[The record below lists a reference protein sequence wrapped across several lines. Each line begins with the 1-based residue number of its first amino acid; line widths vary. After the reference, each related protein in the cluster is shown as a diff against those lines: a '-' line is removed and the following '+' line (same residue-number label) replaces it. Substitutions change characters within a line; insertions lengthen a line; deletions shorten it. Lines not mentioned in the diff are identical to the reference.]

1 MAGCTNELYN
11 LIPTVNTC
19 PADTE
24 LVLFMNT
31 LGVTGGYAAR
41 PWSLVR
47 QCLLSQ
53 GLTFVPLQFTI
64 GVGGSP
70 MAAGE
75 TQLVITQAGILQDSV
90 NVILGGSVLDRDDSA
105 QISYTLSYASGS
117 VTITFNQA
125 VEDNQTYVIT
135 YAYAQ

>member
-11 LIPTVNTC
+11 LIPTVATC
-19 PADTE
+19 PANTE

-31 LGVTGGYAAR
+31 PGVTGGYAAR

-53 GLTFVPLQFTI
+53 GLNFVPLQFTI

-70 MAAGE
+70 MTAGE
-75 TQLVITQAGILQDSV
+75 TQLVITQTGIIEDSV
-90 NVILGGSVLDRDDSA
+90 SVVLDGGVLDRNDST
-105 QISYTLSYASGS
+105 QISYTVSYASGS

-125 VEDNQTYVIT
+125 VQDDQTYIIFYS
-135 YAYAQ
+135 YAD